1 MLPTSVRASRASLLR
16 FRSDAQHLLTSR
28 AGRLGVLHTKSVSR
42 LLPVDIRLGRIPC
55 HRHLAKRWATSTTPH
70 STASDPADIEA
81 MRCLEQGTQKLE
93 ENDLQGAKELYRR
106 SVEIKRNA
114 SSLFNLGVT
123 HYHLS
128 TSLFPIYEK
137 NIQAMPISYSLVE
150 EFDEAIAAWKE
161 SIELQPDSP
170 DVHTSKHSSVVTSRC
185 ADMTRNP
192 SHISD
197 LASAYIISPVSRPD
211 LALHHLHIAA
221 SLAPEDP
228 EIAFNLAAVLEAT
241 GQLEE
246 ALNYYKRAE
255 DNGVERAAMH
265 IRNVSAKIL
274 GKTFKAAQEADRQGS
289 PDIPRKPGS

>member
-1 MLPTSVRASRASLLR
+1 
-16 FRSDAQHLLTSR
+16 
-28 AGRLGVLHTKSVSR
+28 
-42 LLPVDIRLGRIPC
+42 
-55 HRHLAKRWATSTTPH
+55 
-70 STASDPADIEA
+70 

-123 HYHLS
+123 HYHL
-128 TSLFPIYEK
+128 K
-137 NIQAMPISYSLVE
+137 

-170 DVHTSKHSSVVTSRC
+170 DVHT
-185 ADMTRNP
+185 N
-192 SHISD
+192 

-211 LALHHLHIAA
+211 LALHHLHVAA

-246 ALNYYKRAE
+246 ALTYYKRAE
-255 DNGVERAAMH
+255 ENGVERAAMH
-265 IRNVSAKIL
+265 IRNVSAKNSRQDIQSGPRSRPARITRPTEETGIMIPNFPL
-274 GKTFKAAQEADRQGS
+274 SDCSPRNTWRVADRRLHHAYC
-289 PDIPRKPGS
+289 PTARLHRKG